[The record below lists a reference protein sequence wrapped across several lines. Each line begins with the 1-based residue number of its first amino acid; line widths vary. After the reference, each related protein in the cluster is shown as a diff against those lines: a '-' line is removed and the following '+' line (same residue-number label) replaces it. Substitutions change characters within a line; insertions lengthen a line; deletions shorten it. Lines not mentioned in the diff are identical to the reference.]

1 MIRENVLPVLVEK
14 NLYAAA
20 VVRSVAIVTEVSATD
35 EKTKIFA
42 DRLCVRADALAA
54 RTVEISRG
62 FIVNGEERA
71 RTERAAYKTEAR
83 ALKLAAVPPH
93 IEFYSAITKSCRR
106 SVPEPGS
113 RENAFLRSLEAADE
127 AATFSLNLSD
137 CILTIMDSQHPNSII
152 SPAALRSISGFLA
165 YSSEFFRTLAETQ
178 KVNYSVTELSP
189 ILSAMIAELSVKPK
203 RKSATE
209 TATKLAAEAALS
221 RITTA

>member
-62 FIVNGEERA
+62 FIVNGEERT

-93 IEFYSAITKSCRR
+93 EEFYSAITKSCRR

-113 RENAFLRSLEAADE
+113 RENAFLRSLEAAAE

-137 CILTIMDSQHPNSII
+137 CILTITDSQHPNSII
-152 SPAALRSISGFLA
+152 SPVALCSLSRFLA
-165 YSSEFFRTLAETQ
+165 YSSEFFHTLAETQ
-178 KVNYSVTELSP
+178 KVDYSVTELSP
-189 ILSAMIAELSVKPK
+189 ILYAITAELSVNPK